1 MKIAILKVL
10 VEYLETEKV
19 DKETIRRIKNFDIHR
34 WKEIKN
40 DFKKARKEN
49 KEELDLLFKQQ

>member
-19 DKETIRRIKNFDIHR
+19 DKKIIRKIKNFDI
-34 WKEIKN
+34 KEGKKLDN
-40 DFKKARKEN
+40 RFKKAREEN
-49 KEELDLLFKQQ
+49 DLLFKQQ

>member
-19 DKETIRRIKNFDIHR
+19 DKKIIRKIKNFDIIEGKKLDDR
-34 WKEIKN
+34 FKES
-40 DFKKARKEN
+40 RKER
-49 KEELDLLFKQQ
+49 EESELLFKQQ

>member
-19 DKETIRRIKNFDIHR
+19 DKKIIRKIINFDRREGRKIDDR
-34 WKEIKN
+34 FRISMKKIK
-40 DFKKARKEN
+40 KGVSK
-49 KEELDLLFKQQ
+49 